1 MKLSEAVL
9 IEVIKGM
16 YEKFLKRVI
25 DFLLS
30 FVALLVLSP
39 VLVILIIAGA
49 IIMGGNPFFTQ
60 PRPGK
65 NEKIFKLIK
74 FRSMTDK
81 KDADGNLLP
90 DSVRLTGYGKFLRA
104 TSLDE
109 LPELINII
117 KGDMSLVGP
126 RPQLVRDMV
135 FMTPEQRLRHSVMPG
150 LTGWAQVNG
159 RNNISWEK
167 KFQYDIEY
175 IENGVTLFNDIKIIF
190 MTVGKAFARADT
202 VREGTASDLD
212 FGDYLLEKGE
222 VTKEEYDLHQKEA
235 QQLLEV

>member
-1 MKLSEAVL
+1 
-9 IEVIKGM
+9 M
-16 YEKFLKRVI
+16 YEKFLKRTI

-30 FVALLVLSP
+30 FFALVVLSP
-39 VLVILIIAGA
+39 VLLILIIVGS
-49 IIMGGNPFFTQ
+49 IKMGGNPFFTQ

-90 DSVRLTGYGKFLRA
+90 DSVRLTKYGKFLRA

-235 QQLLEV
+235 KQLLEV